1 MEIANA
7 AYNLPFWDFTIPMK
21 KKVLFII
28 QRAQQP
34 LEVCSEIGIFIN
46 FNLSE
51 FQVTV
56 GNIYPMT
63 LELFQS
69 LLNTAYTFFNV
80 AGKVLN

>member
-51 FQVTV
+51 F
-56 GNIYPMT
+56 
-63 LELFQS
+63 
-69 LLNTAYTFFNV
+69 
-80 AGKVLN
+80 